1 METNSVSKL
10 LLLVFTVLFVGSE
23 LIHCSVT
30 YDRKAIIING
40 QRRILISG
48 SIHYPRST
56 PEVCIL
62 LITFFVLF
70 CLKFVDC
77 CVFYLFVW
85 NVCVVVDVGG
95 SNWEGERR
103 RPWCHW
109 HLCFLECSWAI
120 SWQCTTLESGSS
132 FHWIQFQ
139 NSQVPSHTV
148 FFWFVCYFCGVGLQ
162 YNFEGRY
169 DLVRF
174 IKTVQRV
181 GLYVHLRIGPYVCA
195 EWNFGYSMHFQLS
208 LVDFFGFLVSM
219 LNHIVWWCNC
229 RGFPVWLKYVP
240 GISFRTDNGPFKVE
254 P

>member
-1 METNSVSKL
+1 MWED
-10 LLLVFTVLFVGSE
+10 
-23 LIHCSVT
+23 LI
-30 YDRKAIIING
+30 RKAKDGGLDVIDT
-40 QRRILISG
+40 
-48 SIHYPRST
+48 Y
-56 PEVCIL
+56 
-62 LITFFVLF
+62 
-70 CLKFVDC
+70 
-77 CVFYLFVW
+77 VFW
-85 NVCVVVDVGG
+85 NVHEPSPGNV
-95 SNWEGERR
+95 
-103 RPWCHW
+103 P
-109 HLCFLECSWAI
+109 
-120 SWQCTTLESGSS
+120 TTLESGSS